1 LNGVL
6 VIDKPKGWTSHD
18 VVAWTRKALR
28 IQKVG
33 HGGTLDPLATG
44 VLPLYLGEGTK
55 LVPFNLDGTKEYV
68 ATMKLGQETD
78 TLDADGKITA
88 EKKGFLCTRETVE
101 GALGPFRGK
110 IRQRPPLYS
119 AVKQKGVPLYQRA
132 RSGETPEVAERET
145 VIHALR
151 LRDFSFPLAI
161 LEVTCGRGAYIRS
174 LCADLGRALGCG
186 AHVVELRR
194 TRSGRFTLD
203 QAMTLEEASRRVEQR
218 KLEEKIFPLR
228 GSVDLTGEIQLEEKA
243 AVRVRQGQPLRLS
256 DLPGGESEDFRKGQ
270 RWGLLHEP
278 CGLLAIAE
286 SQVDAGP
293 WITGDAPV
301 LRILRVFHG

>member
-18 VVAWTRKALR
+18 VVAWTRKTLR
-28 IQKVG
+28 IRKVG

-55 LVPFNLDGTKEYV
+55 LVPFNLDGIKSYV
-68 ATMKLGQETD
+68 VTMRLGQETD

-88 EKKGFLCTRETVE
+88 EKEGFHCTPQMVE
-101 GALGPFRGK
+101 EALEPFRGR
-110 IRQRPPLYS
+110 IRQKPPIYS

-132 RSGETPEVAERET
+132 RSGENPEVAEREI
-145 VIHALR
+145 VIHALG
-151 LRDFSFPLAI
+151 LREFCSPLVT
-161 LEVTCGRGAYIRS
+161 LEITCGRGAYIRS

-194 TRSGRFTLD
+194 MRSGRFTLD
-203 QAMTLEEASRRVEQR
+203 QAMTLEEVARRVEVR
-218 KLEEKIFPLR
+218 MVEEKILPLR
-228 GSVDLTGEIQLEEKA
+228 ESVDLTGEIRLEEKA

-256 DLPGGESEDFRKGQ
+256 DLPGGISEVFRKGQ
-270 RWGLLHEP
+270 RWGILQGLG
-278 CGLLAIAE
+278 GLLAIAE
-286 SQVDAGP
+286 SQVDTGP
-293 WITGDAPV
+293 GLTGDAPV
-301 LRILRVFHG
+301 LSILRVFHG

>member
-18 VVAWTRKALR
+18 VVAWTRKTLR
-28 IQKVG
+28 IRKVG

-55 LVPFNLDGTKEYV
+55 LVPFNLDGTKDYM

-88 EKKGFLCTRETVE
+88 EKEGFHCTRQMVE
-101 GALGPFRGK
+101 EALGPFRGK
-110 IRQRPPLYS
+110 IRQRPPIYS
-119 AVKQKGVPLYQRA
+119 AVKQKGVPLYQLA
-132 RSGETPEVAERET
+132 RSGENPEVAERET
-145 VIHALR
+145 VIHALC
-151 LRDFSFPLAI
+151 LKEFCSPLVT
-161 LEVTCGRGAYIRS
+161 LEITCGRGAYIRS

-203 QAMTLEEASRRVEQR
+203 QAMSLEEVSRRVEQS
-218 KLEEKIFPLR
+218 KVGEKILPLR
-228 GSVDLTGEIQLEEKA
+228 DSVDLTGEIRLEEKA
-243 AVRVRQGQPLRLS
+243 AARVRQGQPLRLS
-256 DLPGGESEDFRKGQ
+256 DLPGGESEVFRKGQ
-270 RWGLLHEP
+270 RWGILQGLG
-278 CGLLAIAE
+278 GLLAIAE
-286 SQVDAGP
+286 SQVDTGP
-293 WITGDAPV
+293 GLTGDAPV
-301 LRILRVFHG
+301 LSILRVFHG